1 MAFIFMAFVVVM
13 RAFVVLLLVMKQRSA
28 WNVEIV
34 ELRVLV
40 GKADIQAADSVLI
53 RQVVSVAIVDRLTL

>member
-1 MAFIFMAFVVVM
+1 MAFVFMAFVVMSVIFM
-13 RAFVVLLLVMKQRSA
+13 VFVVMMRVCVGLLLVMKQRSA

-40 GKADIQAADSVLI
+40 GKADI
-53 RQVVSVAIVDRLTL
+53 